1 MKKILAIAMALV
13 LAMALS
19 VSVFADWAV
28 GPLSIDNFGSS
39 GWDSTYDAASHVIT
53 PDHDWVGKGWW
64 IAGDSSLYAGY
75 DALKI
80 AFPNGAETGGQVVV
94 EFADGA
100 ESVTVPFAAGDA
112 EVVIPID
119 PASSINQIY
128 VQIGADPKPLT
139 IGEVTMQVEG
149 TGAAEAEP
157 EATETETTEPET
169 TETAPETTET
179 TTETTTEETA
189 SAPSTGLALAVVPAV
204 VALAAAVVS
213 KKR

>member
-19 VSVFADWAV
+19 VGVFADWAV

-157 EATETETTEPET
+157 EAAEPEAAETEAAET
-169 TETAPETTET
+169 TETAP
-179 TTETTTEETA
+179 ETTTEETA

>member
-19 VSVFADWAV
+19 VGVFADWAV

-157 EATETETTEPET
+157 EAAEPEAAETEAAET
-169 TETAPETTET
+169 TETAP
-179 TTETTTEETA
+179 ETTTEETA

-204 VALAAAVVS
+204 VALAAAVVT
-213 KKR
+213 KKH

>member
-149 TGAAEAEP
+149 TGAAAEP